1 MRRVFVR
8 FLKEIEVTKKTFRN
22 YLIIF
27 GHYVPF
33 IHNYSIIAFKL
44 PRKVC
49 FVQVDNLNQKFG
61 GPKANDNYSIK
72 SNGYVLI
79 SDYEKIFQQLPHQMV
94 IKVE

>member
-1 MRRVFVR
+1 MAVINLPERKMAKRTSVQ
-8 FLKEIEVTKKTFRN
+8 FLGWDFFAVSYSKLALVVSQLRLYFGSKN
-22 YLIIF
+22 IF

-61 GPKANDNYSIK
+61 GPKANDNYIQH
-72 SNGYVLI
+72 
-79 SDYEKIFQQLPHQMV
+79 KI
-94 IKVE
+94 